1 MPKIV
6 RVEGKVNVI
15 DNCEFRA
22 KITIYSR
29 SIDVAP
35 YSGYKF
41 GVSLSKLCQC
51 YAVYDNTGAGVSY
64 FDRVSN
70 AEAGITDYFFIK
82 KTSQRIDKT
91 CVVEYNGN
99 RYNVKTMTDLGNYW
113 RLNCSLNGA
122 NDKEGS
128 KL

>member
-22 KITIYSR
+22 KIAIYNR
-29 SIDVAP
+29 SVEP
-35 YSGYKF
+35 SGYKF
-41 GVSLSKLCQC
+41 GVTLTKVCQC
-51 YAVYDNTGAGVSY
+51 YAVYDNTGAGVPY

-91 CVVEYNGN
+91 CVVEYKGN

>member
-1 MPKIV
+1 MPSIV
-6 RVEGKVNVI
+6 RIKGKVNVI
-15 DNCEFRA
+15 DNCEFRS

-29 SIDVAP
+29 SIETAP

-51 YAVYDNTGAGVSY
+51 YAVYDNTGAGVPY

-70 AEAGITDYFFIK
+70 ADAGITDYFYIK
-82 KTSQRIDKT
+82 KTSQVVDKR
-91 CVVEYNGN
+91 CVVEYAGN
-99 RYNVKTMTDLGNYW
+99 RYNVKSMTDLGNYW
-113 RLNCSLNGA
+113 RLNCSLNGST
-122 NDKEGS
+122 DKEGS

>member
-6 RVEGKVNVI
+6 RVEGKINVI

-22 KITIYSR
+22 KITIYAR
-29 SIDVAP
+29 SIDATAVD
-35 YSGYKF
+35 GYKF
-41 GVSLSKLCQC
+41 GVSLTKLCQC

-64 FDRVSN
+64 FDKVSN

-91 CVVEYNGN
+91 SVVEYAGN
-99 RYNVKTMTDLGNYW
+99 RYNVKTMTDLGKYW
-113 RLNCSLNGA
+113 RLNCALNGST
-122 NDKEGS
+122 DKEGS